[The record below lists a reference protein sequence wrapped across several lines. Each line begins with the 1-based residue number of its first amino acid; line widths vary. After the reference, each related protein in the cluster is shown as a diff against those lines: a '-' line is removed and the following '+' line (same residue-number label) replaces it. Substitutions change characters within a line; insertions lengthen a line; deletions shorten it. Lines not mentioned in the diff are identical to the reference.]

1 VEFRSLEELREA
13 DEATLSFSPF
23 GLGGKLSPEDA
34 AKFQQEAVSHPDLA
48 SSVPP
53 RVRDT
58 FERLRITHAYGV
70 LNYQLFTVAYDQA
83 QLALEFALRERFIEF
98 HGDTAQFRGADGPHD
113 IPTSPFRELQKEVG
127 KHQEEPGRWKL
138 VVRRTGDA
146 IRFDGMLDSLLRWAR
161 EEGLLPGQKNR
172 TRDRLLR
179 EGRDFVAHGAGDHLL
194 MPVDSA
200 RAIRDVAEIVNRL
213 WGTATPGGRLYPAPI
228 QREVQFVGWS
238 PSGTVMSGQVGVP
251 RDGEI
256 LDPKAAV
263 DQLQNAL
270 PGGEQIDDWKWV
282 LVRAVPHDEGLMQY
296 DSLFEV
302 TTYPSELLWGPGTA
316 SDMVTWVDQARPA
329 PDVVDVLD
337 RLFVVQ
343 YDQQRLYLPRCPE
356 LVLGLAESERS
367 GKWFLIRADSPLDAF
382 WHACNLVARGSGCA
396 SKGLCQQCA
405 VTTLRKG
412 TWKDVTDALLTESP
426 DLQSLH
432 VPDVRVSSGLRSP
445 RYRENIG
452 DGNWTLGDS

>member
-13 DEATLSFSPF
+13 DEATLSFSSF
-23 GLGGKLSPEDA
+23 GLGGKLRPEDA
-34 AKFQQEAVSHPDLA
+34 ARFQQEVVSHPDLA
-48 SSVPP
+48 ASVPP

-58 FERLRITHAYGV
+58 FERLRITHTYGV

-172 TRDRLLR
+172 TRDRLVR

-238 PSGTVMSGQVGVP
+238 PSETVMSGQVGVP

-329 PDVVDVLD
+329 P
-337 RLFVVQ
+337 
-343 YDQQRLYLPRCPE
+343 
-356 LVLGLAESERS
+356 GRS
-367 GKWFLIRADSPLDAF
+367 
-382 WHACNLVARGSGCA
+382 
-396 SKGLCQQCA
+396 
-405 VTTLRKG
+405 
-412 TWKDVTDALLTESP
+412 
-426 DLQSLH
+426 
-432 VPDVRVSSGLRSP
+432 
-445 RYRENIG
+445 
-452 DGNWTLGDS
+452 